1 VELNCQNGV
10 TESEYVS
17 SEIAIPLLLQLVGN
31 PNIYD
36 SRVHRRL
43 QEANLNRR
51 PAVTLDSRVR
61 QRLQETDLNRRPAL
75 TPVPLAVFIDFI
87 LILFLLLGKVQR
99 FVGLGLALG
108 LALYRSR
115 QRPKVFACQQ
125 LHMPRHDE
133 HNKKQMSFNKLVK
146 LKFLFCF
153 GALPELR

>member
-99 FVGLGLALG
+99 FVGLG
-108 LALYRSR
+108 
-115 QRPKVFACQQ
+115 PKVFACQQ